1 MGKEEQ
7 AVFDGYGKFY
17 AKKEDFQ
24 KIFGKN
30 EKYSAK
36 EIDAIE
42 GFVDNLYQAAY
53 IEHQVRGLLCRMAD
67 VRPNIKIYN
76 GTIPQK
82 GELQKL
88 KKENCYQGALIL
100 FKSVDSDITDLKEIV
115 SSRPALKFEDGYIP
129 DDSEIKCLSENPEA
143 DGCLVIFEPLN
154 EQEHSYVFTITEE

>member
-1 MGKEEQ
+1 MGNEEQ

-53 IEHQVRGLLCRMAD
+53 I
-67 VRPNIKIYN
+67 
-76 GTIPQK
+76 
-82 GELQKL
+82 
-88 KKENCYQGALIL
+88 
-100 FKSVDSDITDLKEIV
+100 
-115 SSRPALKFEDGYIP
+115 
-129 DDSEIKCLSENPEA
+129 
-143 DGCLVIFEPLN
+143 
-154 EQEHSYVFTITEE
+154 

>member
-1 MGKEEQ
+1 MGNEEQ

-67 VRPNIKIYN
+67 IRPNIKIYN
-76 GTIPQK
+76 NGTIPTK

-88 KKENCYQGALIL
+88 KNEKTHQGALIL
-100 FKSVDSDITDLKEIV
+100 FKSNRFTKHSAPVWGWMLNLRIV
-115 SSRPALKFEDGYIP
+115 
-129 DDSEIKCLSENPEA
+129 
-143 DGCLVIFEPLN
+143 
-154 EQEHSYVFTITEE
+154 